1 MAPTLR
7 IADTDVAIVPKE
19 STTIDARERL
29 RIRKRVASVFVV
41 FWEGA
46 VDQFQACFSS
56 CREAQRGA
64 PDRDVHSYR
73 NGACVLGTWVRASFR
88 CLCGR
93 EASYR
98 TGH

>member
-56 CREAQRGA
+56 
-64 PDRDVHSYR
+64 
-73 NGACVLGTWVRASFR
+73 
-88 CLCGR
+88 
-93 EASYR
+93 
-98 TGH
+98 